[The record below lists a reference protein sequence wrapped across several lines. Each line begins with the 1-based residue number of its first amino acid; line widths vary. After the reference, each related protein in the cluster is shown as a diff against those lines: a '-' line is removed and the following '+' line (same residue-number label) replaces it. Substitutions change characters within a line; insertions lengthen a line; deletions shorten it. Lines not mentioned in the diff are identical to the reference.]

1 MPITQKRNTYKPFD
15 YPWAY
20 NYFKTQNRIH
30 WIPDEVPMSGDVTD
44 WKHKLTSQEKNLV
57 TQILRFF
64 TQGDID
70 IAEGYYEKY
79 IPTLGKTPEIRMML
93 GAFAAM
99 EGIHIDAYSHL
110 LTTLGFEDKEY
121 AAFTQYKA
129 MADKHDFFS
138 LQNPESVEDIARTLA
153 IYSAFGEGLQ
163 LFSSFVIL
171 LNFPRHGKLRGMGQI
186 VSWSVRDESLHIEG
200 MIRLFK
206 QLIEENPKIVTP
218 AFKKSIYDACR
229 TMVELEDAF
238 IDLAFEQGG
247 ITGLTPE
254 EVKTY
259 IRYIADRRL
268 ISFGLKGHY
277 KVKDNPLPW
286 VEEMING
293 VEHTNFFENRATE
306 YSKGSLTGSWGEVFP
321 G

>member
-1 MPITQKRNTYKPFD
+1 MPIINKRATYKPFS

-30 WIPDEVPMSGDVTD
+30 WIPDEVPMSDDVAD
-44 WKHKLTSQEKNLV
+44 WKSLSPEEKNLI

-70 IAEGYYEKY
+70 IAEGYYDKY
-79 IPTLGKTPEIRMML
+79 IPLLGKTPEIRMML

-99 EGIHIDAYSHL
+99 EGIHVDAYSHL

-121 AAFTQYKA
+121 EAFTKYKA
-129 MADKHDFFS
+129 MADKHDFFA
-138 LQNPESVEDIARTLA
+138 LHNPESVEDIARTLA

-163 LFSSFVIL
+163 LFSSFIIL
-171 LNFPRHGKLRGMGQI
+171 LNFPRHGKMRGMGQI
-186 VSWSVRDESLHIEG
+186 VSWSVRDESLHVEG
-200 MIRLFK
+200 MVRLFK
-206 QLIEENPKIVTP
+206 TLVEENPKIVTP
-218 AFKKSIYDACR
+218 QFKKSIYDACR

-238 IDLAFEQGG
+238 IDLAFEKGG
-247 ITGLTPE
+247 IEGLTAD
-254 EVKTY
+254 EVKQY
-259 IRYIADRRL
+259 IRFIADKRL
-268 ISFGLKGHY
+268 ISLGLKGHY
-277 KVKDNPLPW
+277 KVKTNPLPW

-306 YSKGSLTGSWGEVFP
+306 YSKGALEGSWDEVFP
-321 G
+321 H